1 MNAYIEQSSN
11 PISYEQTK
19 KILEQ
24 MEKNICKIKV
34 DINNNTGAG
43 FFCKIPVANNKKM
56 PVLITNN
63 HIINE
68 TILQESNKVITIMT
82 EKDSTRK
89 TLDLSNRL
97 TYNYNQYGIFIIEI
111 KSNDRINDY
120 FELDDNIIKEKQ
132 YAKYINKSI
141 YMIQNSKEKLY
152 VSYGTMK
159 NIDSNQPLNFIHSCS
174 SLNESLGAPI
184 INLENYKII
193 GIHSLVSYNLNKG
206 FFWDFITPIEYKEEN
221 KDSIV
226 QLRNSIIVNS
236 ANDGNYENLFGMSI
250 EKKQGFCNYGKP
262 ESSKLNSIM
271 QILTS
276 IKDIHDDLLNSI
288 FYGKAKLEIINKF
301 SNIYVFT
308 SLFSKALNE
317 IYNKGKPG
325 EHVSLK
331 EMDIL
336 LKFID
341 RDITNKNIY
350 DYFMKIL
357 ELLHQEFLSYPY
369 NISSN
374 DQLISFNSNYDE
386 LSPSKKQFFDYY
398 YNGTYRKSMISEL
411 FNWVRR
417 ERRFCKHCHVS
428 SYSFQAYPIVLFDL
442 DSMDNFLIK
451 ENMYKDNKAQN
462 EKVFKLQECFQ
473 IYQIQNEFK
482 GNQTQCT
489 NCGYSGNLYSNYF
502 FETSPLYLI
511 IVINRTKT
519 INLEYTENL
528 ELPKDTES
536 NITIE
541 KYKLAGIIM
550 REENNYS
557 CIIKQNEKET
567 QKGVVVEEWKKFC
580 DENIT
585 DIKFQKNPENNANSI
600 KVFHPMNAKILIYKG
615 IESLSDAYIDELNK
629 K

>member
-1 MNAYIEQSSN
+1 M
-11 PISYEQTK
+11 
-19 KILEQ
+19 
-24 MEKNICKIKV
+24 
-34 DINNNTGAG
+34 
-43 FFCKIPVANNKKM
+43 
-56 PVLITNN
+56 
-63 HIINE
+63 
-68 TILQESNKVITIMT
+68 
-82 EKDSTRK
+82 
-89 TLDLSNRL
+89 
-97 TYNYNQYGIFIIEI
+97 
-111 KSNDRINDY
+111 
-120 FELDDNIIKEKQ
+120 
-132 YAKYINKSI
+132 
-141 YMIQNSKEKLY
+141 
-152 VSYGTMK
+152 
-159 NIDSNQPLNFIHSCS
+159 
-174 SLNESLGAPI
+174 
-184 INLENYKII
+184 
-193 GIHSLVSYNLNKG
+193 SYNLNKG

-226 QLRNSIIVNS
+226 QLRNSIILNS

-250 EKKQGFCNYGKP
+250 ENKKGFDNYGKH

-398 YNGTYRKSMISEL
+398 NNGIYKKSLISEL

-462 EKVFKLQECFQ
+462 EKVFKLQEC
-473 IYQIQNEFK
+473 
-482 GNQTQCT
+482 
-489 NCGYSGNLYSNYF
+489 S
-502 FETSPLYLI
+502 
-511 IVINRTKT
+511 

-615 IESLSDAYIDELNK
+615 IESLSDACIDELNK